1 MEGNGLAGN
10 EKVRTTV
17 MIYGQQYTISGTET
31 TEHMQQVASI
41 VDKKMRE
48 IISVNPNLN
57 SSTLAVL
64 TAVNTVHDYIKLQE
78 EHARLVEEFKRLK
91 D

>member
-1 MEGNGLAGN
+1 MGANGL

-31 TEHMQQVASI
+31 TEHMHQVATI
-41 VDKKMRE
+41 VDEKMRG
-48 IISVNPNLN
+48 IRSVNPNLN
-57 SSTLAVL
+57 TDKLAVL
-64 TAVNTVHDYIKLQE
+64 TAVNAVHDYIKLQE
-78 EHARLVEEFKRLK
+78 QYDLLLKEFNRLK

>member
-1 MEGNGLAGN
+1 MTEN
-10 EKVRTTV
+10 EKIRAMV

-31 TEHMQQVASI
+31 TEHMQQVAAI

-48 IISVNPNLN
+48 INSVNPNLN
-57 SSTLAVL
+57 TSSLAVL
-64 TAVNTVHDYIKLQE
+64 TAVNTIHEYIKLQE
-78 EHARLVEEFKRLK
+78 KYEELVEEFKRLK